1 MGKKPPRNTRA
12 KGESPLRLQTG
23 VYPDCWLSVSL
34 FNGHKAVNVKLFDS
48 SYRYTLVFPTF
59 QWWYHLICWQEL
71 PICICSAAPCRQIP
85 GCQHPCALQEQAGR
99 DPRGTPSAGGISR
112 SFSVLLE
119 YFFFHNSLLNLF
131 PVSFYALQPT
141 WGGIWAHMIFCLLC
155 LYLQI
160 SDDFKWQPACFDK
173 DIENKSLVSSEATR

>member
-1 MGKKPPRNTRA
+1 MGEKTPRNTRA

-34 FNGHKAVNVKLFDS
+34 LNGHKAVNVKLFDS

-85 GCQHPCALQEQAGR
+85 GCQHPCAALPAVCRSRQAGTQGE
-99 DPRGTPSAGGISR
+99 PRLQWGSPGHFLSYLNTF
-112 SFSVLLE
+112 FS
-119 YFFFHNSLLNLF
+119 HNLLLNIF
-131 PVSFYALQPT
+131 PVSFYILQPT
-141 WGGIWAHMIFCLLC
+141 GGIWAHIIFCLLC

-160 SDDFKWQPACFDK
+160 SDDFK
-173 DIENKSLVSSEATR
+173 